1 MVESLIHAI
10 GRSAKRF
17 DLRRSGSRGLDRR
30 TALADSPLVSPA
42 KTYLLALIL
51 LALWFAM
58 LYLGGPRSA
67 ADPALLALFNAPA
80 LVPAA
85 RALTWLG
92 NAAVLLPLSVTAA
105 LVLGW
110 RVSRRAGL
118 VYLTMILAGRA
129 VVEFEK
135 AMVARQRPAPTG
147 QLVHV
152 TTLAFPSGHAAY
164 SMMAWLGLAL
174 LATPAR
180 HRASAAAAGI
190 ALALLVGSTRLVLA
204 VHWPSDVIGGWAF
217 GAGWV
222 LLWTRLAEGTPTPP
236 RH

>member
-1 MVESLIHAI
+1 MWVWTGA
-10 GRSAKRF
+10 
-17 DLRRSGSRGLDRR
+17 RRWSK
-30 TALADSPLVSPA
+30 APFVSPS

-58 LYLGGPRSA
+58 LLLGGPRSA
-67 ADPALLALFNAPA
+67 ADPALLALFQASA

-85 RALTWLG
+85 RVVTWLG
-92 NAAVLLPLSVTAA
+92 NAAVLLPLSVAAA

-110 RVSRRAGL
+110 RISRRAGL
-118 VYLTMILAGRA
+118 VYLIMILAGRV
-129 VVEFEK
+129 VVELEK
-135 AMVARQRPAPTG
+135 AMVARQRPAPAG

-174 LATPAR
+174 LAAPAR
-180 HRASAAAAGI
+180 HRAWAVAAGI

-204 VHWPSDVIGGWAF
+204 VHWPSDVIGGWTF

-222 LLWTRLAEGTPTPP
+222 LLWTRLAEGRAAAPL
-236 RH
+236 H

>member
-1 MVESLIHAI
+1 
-10 GRSAKRF
+10 
-17 DLRRSGSRGLDRR
+17 
-30 TALADSPLVSPA
+30 LADTGFVSPS
-42 KTYLLALIL
+42 KTYLLALIC

-58 LYLGGPRSA
+58 LLLGGPRSA
-67 ADPALLALFNAPA
+67 ADPALLALFDAPA

-85 RALTWLG
+85 RLLTWLG
-92 NAAVLLPLSVTAA
+92 NASVLLPLSVAAA

-129 VVEFEK
+129 VVELEK
-135 AMVARQRPAPTG
+135 AMVARQRPAPAG

-174 LATPAR
+174 LAAPAR
-180 HRASAAAAGI
+180 HRALAVAAGI

-222 LLWTRLAEGTPTPP
+222 LLWTRLAEGTATPA

>member
-1 MVESLIHAI
+1 LAESRLM
-10 GRSAKRF
+10 
-17 DLRRSGSRGLDRR
+17 
-30 TALADSPLVSPA
+30 SPP
-42 KTYLLALIL
+42 KTYLAALIL
-51 LALWFAM
+51 FALWLTM
-58 LYLGGPRSA
+58 LFLGGPRSA
-67 ADPALLALFNAPA
+67 ADPALLALFHAPA

-85 RALTWLG
+85 RVVTWLG
-92 NAAVLLPLSVTAA
+92 NAAVLLPLSVAAA
-105 LVLGW
+105 LVVGW

-118 VYLTMILAGRA
+118 VYLVMILTGRA
-129 VVEFEK
+129 VVELEK
-135 AMVARQRPAPTG
+135 AMVARQRPAPAG

-174 LATPAR
+174 LAAPAR
-180 HRASAAAAGI
+180 HRGLAAAAGI

-222 LLWTRLAEGTPTPP
+222 LLWARLAEARTAP
-236 RH
+236 R